1 MYEHFLSI
9 FYYIKRFIFYEK
21 NLPVVQTLSLV
32 LCVLHIIYYFMQIS
46 LSLSL
51 SLSVSLSL
59 SLSPAVR
66 HNIVRPSPSQSSLI
80 VHVIT
85 LNFRNSSFIINYL
98 IILLTIRRHIIGSE
112 HEGFRS
118 LNQPDG
124 RSPPLYE
131 LDGLSGD
138 D

>member
-1 MYEHFLSI
+1 MSI
-9 FYYIKRFIFYEK
+9 FYHIKRFISYEK

-51 SLSVSLSL
+51 SLS
-59 SLSPAVR
+59 LSPAVR
-66 HNIVRPSPSQSSLI
+66 HNIVRLNPSQSSLI
-80 VHVIT
+80 VIT

-118 LNQPDG
+118 LNQSDG